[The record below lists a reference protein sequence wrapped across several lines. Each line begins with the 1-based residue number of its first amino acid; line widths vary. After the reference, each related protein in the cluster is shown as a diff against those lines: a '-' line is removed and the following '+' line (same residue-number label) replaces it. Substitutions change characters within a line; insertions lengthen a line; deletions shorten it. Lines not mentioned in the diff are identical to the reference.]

1 MRNVTCSTRRRPS
14 ESLVT
19 SSGTD
24 EQKAGTTVAQ
34 DDSEAALRI
43 AKAAQT
49 NSDTLN
55 LSGLGLEDV
64 PEGIGAL
71 TNLTELHLNNNKLTV
86 LPESLGALTDLTIL
100 WLDGN
105 RLSILPESL
114 GALTNLTQLYLNN
127 NKLTVVPEWLGFLI
141 NLNILRLDGNRLSAL
156 PESLGALTNLTRLDL
171 DSNELTVLP
180 EWLGALTNLTQL
192 FLNNNGFRALPGSL
206 GALTNLTTLWLQSN
220 RLSALPESFG
230 SLTNL
235 ARLDLEGNELT
246 VLPERLGGLTNLT
259 ELYLNGNELSAL
271 PESFGSLA
279 DLITLWLDGNR
290 LTVLPES
297 LGALTNLTQLRL
309 DDNPWIT
316 PPSEVCAGG
325 SSGVLAFLRSLQ
337 QGAEL
342 QWLSKML
349 VVGEAAVGKT
359 SVTKALC
366 GLPYDSSEP
375 QTHGVHIDP
384 LHLEHPD
391 HPDVRMELTVWDFG
405 GQLEYRATQ
414 RFYLT
419 DRSVFLLVWNSR
431 RGWRAGGQV
440 EAWLQAITTAAPGSP
455 IIIVA
460 THCKKS
466 VADLD
471 ETSLRSRYPRIAE
484 IHRVD
489 CEDDTGIDALRAAV
503 ARQAANLPLM
513 GARWP
518 TTWTQGSDDLAATP
532 GRTVT
537 LRRAEAILDNAGLD
551 EPAGRSA
558 LLRALHDRG
567 QILHIPQ
574 DPQLRDHVIL
584 RPEWVD
590 AMITHV
596 LDSQQ
601 ISDRGGL
608 LSREHRA
615 ALWHDLDDPALTDM
629 LTALMERFDLAYR
642 IDTPDHDDIAL
653 VVERLPA
660 GAPDHLPTE
669 WTTALDNPACREI
682 KMTYRLG
689 SRQAGIPSWFIAREH
704 RFTTGTA
711 WARGVLLRHH
721 GAASPALALLTDDD
735 QAQPALKLTV
745 RGTEPH
751 TFYSILNEAF
761 TSILAER
768 YPGLAVRQMLP
779 CPCAGPGQPE
789 CANEFAYSD
798 ALRMLERER
807 NLQCNTSGD
816 PIDPRTILLGLRALP
831 IEQVLAQ
838 MNARLAPL
846 PAMAETL
853 ITVAT
858 TTDRI
863 EHTNLLVL
871 EAVRDLL
878 RHRDEQGTRCP
889 GIFTVTKTGRTG
901 YELQLYCEHSDAPH
915 PLPDG
920 AGIYQL
926 THFPAWLRR
935 YGPYL
940 RGLLIALKYAVPLAT
955 PILTGIA
962 DQVLPAVD
970 TARLDLATALLD
982 DLPALPGSFPTDSS
996 DWAPERTGR
1005 SNADFTALRAALF
1018 AIDPDWGGLRER
1030 ELPENRGIAYLCYH
1044 HRQALRYPAHPEPDV
1059 PEPLA

>member
-1 MRNVTCSTRRRPS
+1 M
-14 ESLVT
+14 
-19 SSGTD
+19 
-24 EQKAGTTVAQ
+24 AQ
-34 DDSEAALRI
+34 HDSEAAFRI
-43 AKAAQT
+43 AEAART
-49 NSDTLN
+49 NSGVLD
-55 LSGLGLEDV
+55 LSGLHLTDV

-71 TNLTELHLNNNKLTV
+71 ANLTELYLHNNQLTVLPEWFGALTNLTQLRLDNNQFTVFPEPLGALTNLARLDLDGNKLTV
-86 LPESLGALTDLTIL
+86 LPESLGSLTSLTKIWLSDNRLTVLPEWFGALTNLTELFINDNELTVLPESLGALVDLTIL

-105 RLSILPESL
+105 QFS
-114 GALTNLTQLYLNN
+114 
-127 NKLTVVPEWLGFLI
+127 V
-141 NLNILRLDGNRLSAL
+141 
-156 PESLGALTNLTRLDL
+156 
-171 DSNELTVLP
+171 
-180 EWLGALTNLTQL
+180 
-192 FLNNNGFRALPGSL
+192 
-206 GALTNLTTLWLQSN
+206 
-220 RLSALPESFG
+220 LPESFG
-230 SLTNL
+230 
-235 ARLDLEGNELT
+235 A
-246 VLPERLGGLTNLT
+246 LTNLT
-259 ELYLNGNELSAL
+259 ELYLNGNRLTVL
-271 PESFGSLA
+271 PESFGALTNLTMLRLNGNRLTVLPESFGALTNLTTL
-279 DLITLWLDGNR
+279 DLDGNQFTVLPEWFGALTNLNQLYLNGNR

-297 LGALTNLTQLRL
+297 LGALAKLTTLWLDGNRLQVLPESLGALTDLTALRL
-309 DDNPWIT
+309 NDNPWVT
-316 PPSEVCAGG
+316 PPPEVCAGG
-325 SSGVLAFLRSLQ
+325 TSGVLAFLRSLQ
-337 QGAEL
+337 QGAAQ

-366 GLPYDSSEP
+366 RLPYDSSEP

-384 LHLEHPD
+384 LYIEHPD
-391 HPDVRMELTVWDFG
+391 HPDVRMQLKVWDFG

-431 RGWRAGGQV
+431 RGWRIGGQV
-440 EAWLQAITTAAPGSP
+440 EGWLQAITTAAPGSP

-471 ETSLRSRYPRIAE
+471 ETDLRSRYPRIAE

-503 ARQAANLPLM
+503 ARQAATLPLM

-518 TTWTQGSDDLAATP
+518 TVWAQGFDALAAAP

-537 LRRAEAILDNAGLD
+537 LRRAEAILENAGLD

-567 QILHIPQ
+567 QILHIPH

-590 AMITHV
+590 AMITRV

-601 ISDRGGL
+601 IADRRGL

-660 GAPDHLPTE
+660 GAPGHLPTE
-669 WTTALDNPACREI
+669 WTTAPDNPACREI

-779 CPCAGPGQPE
+779 CPCTGLGQPE

-846 PAMAETL
+846 PVMADTL
-853 ITVAT
+853 N
-858 TTDRI
+858 RI
-863 EHTNLLVL
+863 EHTNLMVL

-889 GIFTVTKTGRTG
+889 GIFTVTKTGHTS
-901 YELQLYCEHSDAPH
+901 YELQLYCEHPDAPH

-920 AGIYQL
+920 AGIYRL
-926 THFPAWLRR
+926 TYFPAWLPR
-935 YGPYL
+935 YAPYL
-940 RGLLIALKYAVPLAT
+940 RGLLTALKYAVPLAT

-970 TARLDLATALLD
+970 TARLDLATALLN
-982 DLPALPGSFPTDSS
+982 DLPAFPGSFPTEPG
-996 DWAPERTGR
+996 DWVPGRTGR
-1005 SNADFTALRAALF
+1005 NYADFTVLRTALL